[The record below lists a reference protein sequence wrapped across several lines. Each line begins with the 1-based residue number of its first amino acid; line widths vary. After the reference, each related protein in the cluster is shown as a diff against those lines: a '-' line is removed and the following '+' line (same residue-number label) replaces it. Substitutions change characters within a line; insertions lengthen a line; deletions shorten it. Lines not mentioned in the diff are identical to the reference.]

1 MQMVGISVKADI
13 KACVASL
20 NNIARKQIPFATKT
34 ALNDVAYQV
43 QRAEAA
49 NIVAVFKNPRPFTK
63 RATLVDEATKLKP
76 WKAVVRIRDEVATY
90 LMPYEFGG
98 LHVLPGPELLN
109 PKSIS
114 LDQYGQL
121 RRNAIKR
128 LAARK
133 NVFFATIR
141 GVTGFWLR
149 PPSIPGKGQKRGQL
163 KLLLRFGDA
172 LPVTQHLNFHAVGIA
187 VVKATFVAAFK
198 KAMANAIATA
208 KKTP

>member
-1 MQMVGISVKADI
+1 MQMVGISVKLDI
-13 KACVASL
+13 KACTASL
-20 NNIARKQIPFATKT
+20 NNIARKQIPFATMT
-34 ALNDVAYQV
+34 ALNDVAFQV
-43 QRAEAA
+43 QRAETA
-49 NIVAVFKNPRPFTK
+49 NMAKVFKSPRPFTAK
-63 RATLVDEATKLKP
+63 STQVDKATKSKP
-76 WKAVVRIRDEVATY
+76 WMAVVKIRDEVAKY

-98 LHVLPGPELLN
+98 RHVLPGPELLN
-109 PKSIS
+109 PINTS

-121 RRNAIKR
+121 RRNAVKR

-149 PPSIPGKGQKRGQL
+149 SPQVKGKARGPL

-172 LPVTQHLNFHAVGIA
+172 LPVKQHLNFHAVGHA
-187 VVKATFVAAFK
+187 VIKATFVAAFK
-198 KAMANAIATA
+198 NAMANAIATA